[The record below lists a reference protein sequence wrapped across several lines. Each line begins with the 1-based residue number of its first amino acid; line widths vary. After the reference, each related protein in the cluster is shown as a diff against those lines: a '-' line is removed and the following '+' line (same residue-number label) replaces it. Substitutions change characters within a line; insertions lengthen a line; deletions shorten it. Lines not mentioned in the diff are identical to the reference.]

1 MPTEND
7 NSRCAIDTEKGE
19 HKAQSCDIP
28 KCAADDLQKVL
39 SNAFS
44 PQRAETENDSRA
56 NLV

>member
-1 MPTEND
+1 V
-7 NSRCAIDTEKGE
+7 AEKGE